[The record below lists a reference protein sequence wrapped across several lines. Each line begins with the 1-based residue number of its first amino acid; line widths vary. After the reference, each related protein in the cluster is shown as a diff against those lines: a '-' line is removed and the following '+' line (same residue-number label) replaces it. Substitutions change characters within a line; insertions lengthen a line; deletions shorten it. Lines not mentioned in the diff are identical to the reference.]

1 MTQPLPFFPASL
13 PDETL
18 ASRASRFHIL
28 CGNSTDQL
36 TFKELFGRSQ
46 LAIGRIVPANLDVLA
61 SRLPGLP
68 SKTSGISSRQTLSF
82 LCSAHFLVAQIHHLP
97 FLMVR

>member
-28 CGNSTDQL
+28 RGNSTDQL

-46 LAIGRIVPANLDVLA
+46 LAIGLIVPANLDVLA
-61 SRLPGLP
+61 SRLPGMP
-68 SKTSGISSRQTLSF
+68 SENLQDLIKTNGNPPTKRARSEVEFST
-82 LCSAHFLVAQIHHLP
+82 
-97 FLMVR
+97 